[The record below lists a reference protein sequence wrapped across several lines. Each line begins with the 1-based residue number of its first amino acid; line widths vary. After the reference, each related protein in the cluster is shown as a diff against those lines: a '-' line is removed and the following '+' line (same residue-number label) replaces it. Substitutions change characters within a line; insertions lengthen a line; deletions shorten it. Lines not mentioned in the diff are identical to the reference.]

1 MDTFLRSFPR
11 MYTMASCP
19 RPVSQVF
26 LLDTITGHN
35 LRRFGFKWT
44 QFQVILGGSRIY
56 FASHKVLFLDT
67 LMCCFCTQSRVG
79 PLTRRVLGRNGAGW
93 ASGALSCATHW
104 PVPCGA
110 ESSSATHWPV
120 PWCEQS
126 AEPLNAVVRR
136 WWPRWPT
143 SPGHPHPD
151 SETSHP
157 KHLPQ

>member
-67 LMCCFCTQSRVG
+67 LLCCFCTQSRVG
-79 PLTRRVLGRNGAGW
+79 APHTPCAGSKRRRMGFRRRVVLRNTLACALGR
-93 ASGALSCATHW
+93 
-104 PVPCGA
+104 
-110 ESSSATHWPV
+110 
-120 PWCEQS
+120 
-126 AEPLNAVVRR
+126 
-136 WWPRWPT
+136 
-143 SPGHPHPD
+143 
-151 SETSHP
+151 
-157 KHLPQ
+157 